1 MGHPTVGVEA
11 SVTLDPQLVS
21 RCAQDTMK
29 YEAISPLKEDNVA
42 STYCRTR
49 ARLDVHH
56 RAVFNP
62 WPHAEPKGL
71 HVDGASAAQGLAKHI
86 EAELHRID
94 DLSHYNAV
102 ALRSGH
108 GMATNVSQAVS
119 VDRVRPRRGPWP
131 RP

>member
-11 SVTLDPQLVS
+11 SITLDPQLAS

-29 YEAISPLKEDNVA
+29 YEAIRTLKEDNIA
-42 STYCRTR
+42 STHHRTR

-71 HVDGASAAQGLAKHI
+71 HVDGASTAQGLAKHI

-94 DLSHYNAV
+94 DLSHHNPV
-102 ALRSGH
+102 ALRSAR
-108 GMATNVSQAVS
+108 GMATSVTQAAS
-119 VDRVRPRRGPWP
+119 VDRVRQRRALWP
-131 RP
+131 